1 MLGLILK
8 KILPIQIV
16 NSNQD
21 LVTLVSFLESLFVPL
36 ELLMHIGPLFGVQY
50 PVEMQI
56 VPEFV
61 DYYLLIEWWGEP
73 FDFVLVRPFDVF
85 HQSLNELVLG
95 PLPIKAYILT
105 ALDEGHNLL
114 EVLVLELGHRL
125 GILQRFQIVD
135 ELGVGVVVVFGGLG
149 DF

>member
-36 ELLMHIGPLFGVQY
+36 ELLMHIGPLFGVQH

-61 DYYLLIEWWGEP
+61 DYYLLIE
-73 FDFVLVRPFDVF
+73 
-85 HQSLNELVLG
+85 
-95 PLPIKAYILT
+95 
-105 ALDEGHNLL
+105 
-114 EVLVLELGHRL
+114 
-125 GILQRFQIVD
+125 
-135 ELGVGVVVVFGGLG
+135 
-149 DF
+149 